1 MSGRVEG
8 KGHMSGTSRNWIG
21 IDLGTSTTLVADGA
35 DVLALG
41 TMNPWIPSVAAIGD
55 NGLVVGDDAEAFDPS
70 RVLRSPKRYIT
81 ESRYADSLEAPP
93 PGLDPLDALEQ
104 LLRHATEKARGLGVE
119 VKGGAVRLGC
129 PAMWTGEQRR
139 TLCDLAGAVGI
150 EAEIGDLIE
159 EPVAVG
165 VSWILERRD
174 AGEYQSGGRVVVVD
188 AGGGTTD
195 VAVIQA
201 EDSAASLHFS
211 VLASDAISTAGD
223 HIDHTISSYLRN
235 RDSIATEEAS
245 DVELL
250 RVSRFLKEA
259 LTTEVEARA
268 TYGRSNLSAS
278 LERDEFDDAF
288 RPTAD
293 RVVRFTKAVV
303 RSALMR
309 ERDALTPDQIRAQQ
323 WDITRRS
330 VDTVVLAGGTG
341 RIPALRQALEECFGS
356 PVVELA
362 SPQTAVV
369 EGLAATVDYGRI
381 NLPRPPFDFVVT
393 YESRAGT
400 VTKALYE
407 AFTPLYDWHQVFG
420 GSTQYRRAVPL
431 DGLSPDSVV
440 RVACMTPGPNPEL
453 VPLAINWVELGRDG
467 EVVGGITR
475 TEVAGAFEI
484 NRRGSGELALVL
496 RPDGTVI
503 VDGTK
508 YQIDE
513 WPVVRG
519 RQSRGALPPINVK
532 RRFTVAAED
541 DWRHH

>member
-1 MSGRVEG
+1 MAES
-8 KGHMSGTSRNWIG
+8 SRSWIG

-41 TMNPWIPSVAAIGD
+41 ALNPWIPSIAAIGD
-55 NGLVVGDDAEAFDPS
+55 AGIVVGDDAEAFDPA

-81 ESRYADSLEAPP
+81 EQRYADSLESPP
-93 PGLDPLDALEQ
+93 AGLDPLDALEQ

-119 VKGGAVRLGC
+119 VKGGGVRLGC

-139 TLCDLAGAVGI
+139 TLCDLAAAVGI
-150 EAEIGDLIE
+150 DVEIGDLIE

-174 AGEYQSGGRVVVVD
+174 AGEYESGGRVVVVD

-201 EDSAASLHFS
+201 EDSATSLHFS

-223 HIDHTISSYLRN
+223 HVDQTVSSYLRD
-235 RDSIATEEAS
+235 RDSIATEDAS

-259 LTTEVEARA
+259 LTTEREARA
-268 TYGRSNLSAS
+268 NYGRSGSATS
-278 LERDEFDDAF
+278 LTRDEFDDAF
-288 RPTAD
+288 ASTAD

-309 ERDALTPDQIRAQQ
+309 ERDPLTPDQIRAQP
-323 WDITRRS
+323 WDVTRRS

-341 RIPALRQALEECFGS
+341 RIPALRMALEECFGL
-356 PVVELA
+356 PVVELV

-369 EGLAATVDYGRI
+369 EGLAAAVDYGRI
-381 NLPRPPFDFVVT
+381 NLPRPPFDFVLS
-393 YESRAGT
+393 YESKAGT
-400 VTKALYE
+400 VTKSLYE

-420 GSTQYRRAVPL
+420 GSTQYRRAVTL
-431 DGLSPDSVV
+431 DGMSPGSVV
-440 RVACMTPGPNPEL
+440 EVACMTPGPNAEE
-453 VPLAINWVELGRDG
+453 VPLAINWVQDG
-467 EVVGGITR
+467 GHSVER
-475 TEVAGAFEI
+475 TELAGAFTV
-484 NRRGSGELALVL
+484 RHDGRGAFALVL

-503 VDGTK
+503 VDGTT
-508 YQIDE
+508 YQIDD

-519 RQSRGALPPINVK
+519 RQSRGALPPINV
-532 RRFTVAAED
+532 RRPFTVARDWD
-541 DWRHH
+541 DQSK

>member
-1 MSGRVEG
+1 MRG
-8 KGHMSGTSRNWIG
+8 KGNMSESSRNWIG
-21 IDLGTSTTLVADGA
+21 IDLGTSTTLVADGS

-41 TMNPWIPSVAAIGD
+41 AMHPWIPSVAALGD
-55 NGLVVGDDAEAFDPS
+55 AGLVVGDDAEAFDPS

-81 ESRYADSLEAPP
+81 EARYADSLEAPP

-119 VKGGAVRLGC
+119 VKGGGVRLGC

-139 TLCDLAGAVGI
+139 TLCDLAAAVGI
-150 EAEIGDLIE
+150 EVEIGDLIE

-174 AGEYQSGGRVVVVD
+174 AGKYESGGRVLVVD

-201 EDSAASLHFS
+201 EDSVASLHFS

-223 HIDHTISSYLRN
+223 HVDQTVSSYLRA
-235 RDSIATEEAS
+235 RDSIALEDAS

-259 LTTEVEARA
+259 LTADVEARA
-268 TYGRSNLSAS
+268 TFGRSNQAAS
-278 LERDEFDDAF
+278 LTRDEFDDAF
-288 RPTAD
+288 RSTAD

-309 ERDALTPDQIRAQQ
+309 ERDALKPDQIRSQP
-323 WDITRRS
+323 WDVTRLS
-330 VDTVVLAGGTG
+330 VDTIVLAGGTG

-356 PVVELA
+356 AVVELA

-381 NLPRPPFDFVVT
+381 NLPRPPFDFVLS
-393 YESRAGT
+393 YGSKKGR

-407 AFTPLYDWHQVFG
+407 AFTPLYDWHAVFG
-420 GSTQYRRAVPL
+420 GMAQYRRAVSL
-431 DGLSPDSVV
+431 EGLSPDAIVQ
-440 RVACMTPGPNPEL
+440 VACMTPGPNPEE
-453 VPLAINWVELGRDG
+453 VPLAINWVETGHGSDG
-467 EVVGGITR
+467 SITR
-475 TEVAGAFEI
+475 TEHAGAFEVKH
-484 NRRGSGELALVL
+484 NGRGELALVL
-496 RPDGTVI
+496 RPDGTLI
-503 VDGTK
+503 INGTK
-508 YQIDE
+508 YQVDE

-519 RQSRGALPPINVK
+519 RQNRGALPPINVK
-532 RRFTVAAED
+532 RRFEVASDD